1 VLESPVPNGPRARTK
16 DLDNINFHRHY
27 SRNTLLRMFV
37 LIGAAAGLLYW
48 KWGLIH
54 AIYFKDQLTELG
66 WVINGAIVALFLI
79 GMLRMAISL
88 MGYAREEA
96 ALTRFVR
103 NLHRRP
109 DDALRGVSKRSLIAQ
124 RYRTLLKLHETHTPI
139 NQNALASTL
148 VAAESTRSSLAKFV
162 NNILILT
169 GVFGTIVSLSI
180 ALIGASDVLENAISA
195 SGMGMVIHG
204 MSTALST
211 TITAI
216 VCYVF
221 FGYFYLRLNDAQ
233 TNLVSAIEQVTTS
246 YLMPRFQ
253 IDTDTVLHEFTGLIR
268 SLQTLVAEMAD
279 SHKTFKET
287 EQQIVD
293 TLAHYRH
300 KVDDLEDYM
309 ADILRTLRQGFRL
322 RDDE

>member
-1 VLESPVPNGPRARTK
+1 MG
-16 DLDNINFHRHY
+16 NINFHRHY
-27 SRNTLLRMFV
+27 SRNTLIR
-37 LIGAAAGLLYW
+37 LILLILVAAGLGYW
-48 KWGLIH
+48 KWEYINR
-54 AIYFKDQLTELG
+54 IYFQDQLTQLG

-79 GMLRMAISL
+79 GLLRIAISL
-88 MGYAREEA
+88 MGYAREESA
-96 ALTRFVR
+96 VIRFVR
-103 NLHRRP
+103 NQSRRP
-109 DDALRGVSKRSLIAQ
+109 DEPLKGLPTNSMMAR
-124 RYRTLLKLHETHTPI
+124 RYRTLVDLHESHTPI

-148 VAAESTRSSLAKFV
+148 VAAESTRSSLAKFI

-180 ALIGASDVLENAISA
+180 ALVGASDVLENAIDA

-221 FGYFYLRLNDAQ
+221 FGYFYLRLSDAQ
-233 TNLVSAIEQVTTS
+233 TNIVSGVEQVTTN

-253 IDTDTVLHEFTGLIR
+253 VQTDTVLYEFTGLIR
-268 SLQTLVAEMAD
+268 SLQTLVAEMQ
-279 SHKTFKET
+279 KTQQSFKDT
-287 EQQIVD
+287 EQQIAQ
-293 TLAHYRH
+293 TLEHYRE
-300 KVDDLEDYM
+300 KVDGLSGHMDTVTRL
-309 ADILRTLRQGFRL
+309 LRIGFRL